1 MTRGEQTGLAW
12 GSTIASWLT
21 LEINPILSALA
32 SVFALV
38 LTSMLIYKAYLDIKY
53 RHELRKKDKQ

>member
-32 SVFALV
+32 SIFALV
-38 LTSMLIYKAYLDIKY
+38 LSCMLIYKAYLDIKE
-53 RHELRKKDKQ
+53 RRQSLRK

>member
-1 MTRGEQTGLAW
+1 MTRVEQTGLAW

-32 SVFALV
+32 SIFALV
-38 LTSMLIYKAYLDIKY
+38 LSCMLIYKAYLDIK
-53 RHELRKKDKQ
+53 HRKSTMKK

>member
-1 MTRGEQTGLAW
+1 MAW

-32 SVFALV
+32 SLFALV
-38 LTSMLIYKAYLDIKY
+38 LSSMLIYKAYLDIKY